1 MFCSSCYQIGFIM
14 ERLPVIHDV
23 KVWSRFWENLTIEEK
38 NFELRKLDRDYQV
51 NDYLRLN
58 FYSEDLKEVI
68 ETEKPKI
75 AKIQY
80 ILKDAEMFGLQKEY
94 GILALKFYT
103 SFSFQERV
111 EFLKT
116 QTQTV

>member
-1 MFCSSCYQIGFIM
+1 MK
-14 ERLPVIHDV
+14 RLPVIHNV
-23 KVWSRFWENLTIEEK
+23 KVISRFWNELSIYQK

-51 NDYLRLN
+51 NDYLCLN
-58 FYSEDLKEVI
+58 FYSEDLKEII
-68 ETEKPKI
+68 ETEKPII

-80 ILKDAEMFGLQKEY
+80 VLKDAEMFGLQKDY
-94 GILALKFYT
+94 GILALMYYT

-116 QTQTV
+116 QTV

>member
-1 MFCSSCYQIGFIM
+1 MR
-14 ERLPVIHDV
+14 RLPIIHDV
-23 KVWSRFWENLTIEEK
+23 KVFSRFWNELSIEQK

-58 FYSEDLKEVI
+58 FYSEDLKEII
-68 ETEKPKI
+68 ETEKPII

-80 ILKDAEMFGLQKEY
+80 ILKNAEMFGLQKDY
-94 GILALKFYT
+94 GILALRYYT
-103 SFSFQERV
+103 SFGFQERV

-116 QTQTV
+116 QTV

>member
-1 MFCSSCYQIGFIM
+1 M

-23 KVWSRFWENLTIEEK
+23 KVLSRFWENLTIEQK
-38 NFELRKLDRDYQV
+38 NFELRKLDRDYKV

-58 FYSEDLKEVI
+58 FYSEDLKEII
-68 ETEKPKI
+68 ETEKPKV

-80 ILKDAEMFGLQKEY
+80 ILKDAEMFGLQKDY
-94 GILALKFYT
+94 GILALKYYG

>member
-1 MFCSSCYQIGFIM
+1 MK
-14 ERLPVIHDV
+14 RLPVIHDV
-23 KVWSRFWENLTIEEK
+23 KVWSRFWESLTIEEK

-58 FYSEDLKEVI
+58 FYSEDLKEIV

-103 SFSFQERV
+103 SFSFQERL